1 LKDLL
6 ERMAGLLHVDS
17 LSVTDG
23 ENGAMVAS
31 GGATFAMPT
40 VSTHVVDTIGC
51 GDAYFALSSL
61 AAALRCP
68 PGIIALAGSVAAAAV
83 AQRRGNERPISDTE
97 FLTIGKIVI

>member
-1 LKDLL
+1 MGRLL
-6 ERMAGLLHVDS
+6 NVPA

-23 ENGAMVAS
+23 DHGAMVMQH
-31 GGATFAMPT
+31 GATFAMPT
-40 VSTHVVDTIGC
+40 VGTTVVDTVGC

-68 PGIIALAGSVAAAAV
+68 PGIVALAGSIGAAAV
-83 AQRRGNERPISDTE
+83 AQRRGNECPTTLQE